1 MSVEDFLRTAHS
13 LPEVTENE
21 SFGGMTAFKVRG
33 KGFGYLNEADET
45 AMLKATRAEQAALIA
60 ESPDVFSPS
69 WASGRFAWLSIDLTR
84 VDPGELVELVT
95 EAWRL
100 SAPKRLAQTVDP
112 PH

>member
-1 MSVEDFLRTAHS
+1 
-13 LPEVTENE
+13 
-21 SFGGMTAFKVRG
+21 MTAFKVRG

>member
-1 MSVEDFLRTAHS
+1 MSVEEFLKTVHN

-60 ESPDVFSPS
+60 ETPDVFSPS
-69 WASGRFAWLSIDLTR
+69 WASGRFAWLSIDLTK
-84 VDPGELVELVT
+84 VDPGELTELIT

-100 SAPKRLAQTVDP
+100 SAPTLLARTIDP
-112 PH
+112 AR